1 VQRLKVEIKVSDYL
15 IVSRGARI
23 AFDIAPASA
32 PLANSLASLLSKI
45 VCGELDK
52 REGLKQSVKN
62 SSLAS
67 KFKFIWH
74 L

>member
-1 VQRLKVEIKVSDYL
+1 MQRLKVEIKVSDYL

-45 VCGELDK
+45 VCSELDK
-52 REGLKQSVKN
+52 REGLK
-62 SSLAS
+62 
-67 KFKFIWH
+67 
-74 L
+74 

>member
-1 VQRLKVEIKVSDYL
+1 MQRLKVEIKVSDYL

-45 VCGELDK
+45 VCGKLDK
-52 REGLKQSVKN
+52 REALKQSVKN

-67 KFKFIWH
+67 K
-74 L
+74 